1 MYEFV
6 QEVNTMLYPIAIERG
21 SDTEAFGVSVPDIPG
36 CFSAGDTLEEA
47 IENIKEA
54 ISGHLEILAEDGE
67 DIPVASSVSK
77 FIDQDDYAGMIWAVT
92 EVDVS
97 RYLGTPEKINVT
109 LPSRLIRKI
118 DDSVGKGKQYTT
130 RSAFLAAG
138 AERLLHG

>member
-1 MYEFV
+1 
-6 QEVNTMLYPIAIERG
+6 MLFPIAIERG

-54 ISGHLEILAEDGE
+54 ISGHLEIMAEDGE
-67 DIPVASSVSK
+67 DIPVASPVSK
-77 FIDQDDYAGMIWAVT
+77 FIDKDDYAGMIWAVT

-97 RYLGTPEKINVT
+97 CYLGTPEKINVT
-109 LPSRLIRKI
+109 LPSRLIRRI
-118 DDSVGKGKQYTT
+118 DENVGKGKQYTT

-138 AERLLHG
+138 AERMLHG